1 MSTPVPRLTQNDPPL
16 SAVLSVRVRW
26 GGDVGVAEPQAAA
39 GGAPV
44 PDDPVAAEPAACS
57 PHAAVSADSPMTAA
71 AARNETLRMHTSQSQ
86 RATAVRSGAPAKVR
100 RRALRLRSTDMRS
113 GARNLF

>member
-1 MSTPVPRLTQNDPPL
+1 MSTPVPFLTQNDAPL

-44 PDDPVAAEPAACS
+44 PDDPVAAEPAACC

-71 AARNETLRMHTSQSQ
+71 AARNETLRMHTSQSR
-86 RATAVRSGAPAKVR
+86 RATTAVPFPC
-100 RRALRLRSTDMRS
+100 
-113 GARNLF
+113 ARES